1 MRLAWLAF
9 GVLLV
14 TWLPLFG
21 IRYFRTD
28 MGPIGLLLLAV
39 LGAVGAGVL
48 LLAGVL
54 RSGRRKLR

>member
-9 GVLLV
+9 GILVV

-21 IRYFRTD
+21 IGYSRTD
-28 MGPIGLLLLAV
+28 TGPMGLVLLAM
-39 LGAVGAGVL
+39 LGVVGAGVL

-54 RSGRRKLR
+54 RSGRRKMR